1 MKTNVNS
8 VEQHN
13 TLTAGKRFTY
23 TQSRPSSAMWM
34 TEPIHRLLEG
44 AAPNERSSCTQP
56 QPNRASAAE
65 VTGYDGSL
73 GTDERRSTSHTIPK
87 IISPAEL

>member
-1 MKTNVNS
+1 M
-8 VEQHN
+8 
-13 TLTAGKRFTY
+13 L
-23 TQSRPSSAMWM
+23 M

-87 IISPAEL
+87 NHQPCRAVSSGCQVRPHLLVED